1 MYQQGTILAHHSC
14 SQTCLLC
21 AIWFIA
27 LCDSDWLLA
36 ASGRGW
42 GGVGGLQ
49 VLVLSLFREHRLYV
63 RHLLRI
69 TTVLCRAGGAVIF
82 FCLFVC
88 CFWVLV
94 LVLYSLGWPVYTP
107 WSPLFSHTV
116 TAHWMQRTALDVYFI
131 TGVES
136 NRGDGDLSHGFIWIK
151 RYYFCTPLCHDS
163 WKLISV
169 LCISVG

>member
-27 LCDSDWLLA
+27 LCDGDWLLA
-36 ASGRGW
+36 ASGRG
-42 GGVGGLQ
+42 
-49 VLVLSLFREHRLYV
+49 
-63 RHLLRI
+63 
-69 TTVLCRAGGAVIF
+69 GGATGPCAFSLQRTSFVRSTPFEDHHCTVQGRRSCDFF

-107 WSPLFSHTV
+107 WSRLFSHTV
-116 TAHWMQRTALDVYFI
+116 TAHWMQCTALDVYFI

>member
-1 MYQQGTILAHHSC
+1 MYQQGSILAHHSC

-36 ASGRGW
+36 AG
-42 GGVGGLQ
+42 
-49 VLVLSLFREHRLYV
+49 
-63 RHLLRI
+63 
-69 TTVLCRAGGAVIF
+69 GGARFGSLCFLSSENIVCTLDTFWDSPLYCAGQEELWFLF

-88 CFWVLV
+88 CFWVLF
-94 LVLYSLGWPVYTP
+94 LVLYSLGWPVYAP
-107 WSPLFSHTV
+107 WSRLFSHTV
-116 TAHWMQRTALDVYFI
+116 NAHWMQCTALDVYFI

-136 NRGDGDLSHGFIWIK
+136 NQGDGDLSHVFIWIK

-163 WKLISV
+163 WKQISV